1 MAWDPVFKNTL
12 QQILGRVGIQT
23 YTETEIPRANQR
35 IDFIVLNNN
44 KDSIT
49 PFKYSKMIIIGE
61 FKSEADK
68 LQQGDL
74 FMLISK
80 ALALIS
86 TTYGYGNVESK
97 LQAIDMENTTCLL
110 VLGGNKSAD
119 KFNMVKLSEIVPGL
133 YELPNNF
140 INIQIIELD
149 RYELEDKFAAI
160 KIFAGSKIRKEI
172 MKKALINDDKFI
184 ISISYFLYGTELNE
198 LASEVGTE
206 LSPES
211 ISIRAAVN
219 AIGINK
225 VVDEVGLKKVI
236 DKVGLKKVIDE
247 VGLKRVIDEVGLK
260 RVIDEYDADIIIQ
273 LLLENHTEEEIDEI
287 MERFRENKK

>member
-1 MAWDPVFKNTL
+1 MAWDPAFKNTL
-12 QQILGRVGIQT
+12 QQVLGKFGIKT
-23 YTETEIPRANQR
+23 CTETEIPRANQR

-49 PFKYSKMIIIGE
+49 PFKYSKMTIIGE

-74 FMLISK
+74 YMLVSK

-86 TTYGYGNVESK
+86 TTYGYGNVKSE
-97 LQAIDMENTTCLL
+97 LQPIDIEDTTCLL
-110 VLGGNKSAD
+110 ILGGNKSAK
-119 KFNMVKLSEIVPGL
+119 KFSMVELVEITSGL

-149 RYELEDKFAAI
+149 NYELEDKFAAI

-172 MKKALINDDKFI
+172 MKKALLNGDKFI
-184 ISISYFLYGTELNE
+184 ISISYFLYGKELNE
-198 LASEVGTE
+198 LASEVETE

-211 ISIRAAVN
+211 ISIRAAVD
-219 AIGINK
+219 AI
-225 VVDEVGLKKVI
+225 
-236 DKVGLKKVIDE
+236 
-247 VGLKRVIDEVGLK
+247 GLKRVVDEIGLK
-260 RVIDEYDADIIIQ
+260 RVVDEIGLKRVVDEIGLKRVVDEFGMDAIIQ
-273 LLLENHTEEEIDEI
+273 ILLENYSYEQIKEII
-287 MERFRENKK
+287 ERYHKARK